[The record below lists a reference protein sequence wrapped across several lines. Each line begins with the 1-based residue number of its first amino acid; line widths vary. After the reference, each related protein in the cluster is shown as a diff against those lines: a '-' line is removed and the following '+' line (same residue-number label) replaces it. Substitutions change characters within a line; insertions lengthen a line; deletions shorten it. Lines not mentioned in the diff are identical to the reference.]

1 MSVRELLEVIA
12 TTPRHFY
19 LPGTNLS
26 SYSLSASQ
34 YLEAVPSCESF
45 RTTLTVATD
54 AMTNT
59 SITTRESD
67 FLQRTSCMQM

>member
-1 MSVRELLEVIA
+1 MNLQAGTMSVSELLEVIA
-12 TTPRHFY
+12 TTPRRFH

-45 RTTLTVATD
+45 Y
-54 AMTNT
+54 
-59 SITTRESD
+59 TRSNQ
-67 FLQRTSCMQM
+67 LNSLSLSPLSLSLPPPL